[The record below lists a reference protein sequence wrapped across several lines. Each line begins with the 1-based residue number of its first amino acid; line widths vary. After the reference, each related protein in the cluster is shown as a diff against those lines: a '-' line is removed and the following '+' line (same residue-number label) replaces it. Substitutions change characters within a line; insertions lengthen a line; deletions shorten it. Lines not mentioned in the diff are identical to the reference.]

1 MANGDPR
8 KMKTLVMEVNS
19 KLHALLDLFGDKERT
34 ELDLEI
40 LYGITTPAEHAMA
53 AHHLEM
59 TSAMLSQATLTAKA
73 LAKSSK
79 MAARETAVHN

>member
-19 KLHALLDLFGDKERT
+19 KLHALLDLFGDKEHT

-40 LYGITTPAEHAMA
+40 LYGITTPAEHLMA

-59 TSAMLSQATLTAKA
+59 TNAMLAQATLTAKA

-79 MAARETAVHN
+79 LAAKETVVHG